1 MTVAIKST
9 KGFCGEGF
17 QYFPGSTILAHT
29 IVASIWLPIL
39 ELWEELQILRKVTVV
54 GTWLKWN
61 IYDSGSFCVGRLH
74 GIGKHQT
81 YLLMVGSPYFFV

>member
-1 MTVAIKST
+1 MTIAIKST
-9 KGFCGEGF
+9 KSFCEGEC

-39 ELWEELQILRKVTVV
+39 ELWEELQILWKVTVV

-74 GIGKHQT
+74 GIGGYYT
-81 YLLMVGSPYFFV
+81 YLLMVTSPYFFV